1 VLGAG
6 RCPQLVWHDAVGAG
20 KFRRKLFRLY
30 PQFVRHTR
38 RIPGHTLKADKAVHS
53 TARSHDSVSCAL
65 GLSRLRLR
73 TGTLRNTSRRAAGPA
88 EDAPAASFAPPAGTP
103 PPRPT
108 ARTRRGSS
116 AAGEAARAGVCWVVV
131 ERRPP
136 YPLPGL
142 PAAFRIE
149 NSTSETSHVW
159 TSVPRPP
166 KKNPNVRR
174 LYDVPTR
181 DAACRT
187 RDGFIADRET
197 VWIFVTVLYG
207 YRASMVHRRC
217 QTALTGSRSR
227 APPQTPSRRA
237 GCGSLMWAALS
248 MSICVIILGGVLRLA
263 EAAAAAVA

>member
-1 VLGAG
+1 MRLNYERRGV
-6 RCPQLVWHDAVGAG
+6 HSAV
-20 KFRRKLFRLY
+20 
-30 PQFVRHTR
+30 
-38 RIPGHTLKADKAVHS
+38 PGHTLKADKAVHS

-65 GLSRLRLR
+65 GPRPRSARHQHAASTAPPARPARGGPRGRRPRRLVRPPRGHAAPTAHRPDAEGLERSGRGR
-73 TGTLRNTSRRAAGPA
+73 TGGRAGSWSG
-88 EDAPAASFAPPAGTP
+88 APAAVG
-103 PPRPT
+103 
-108 ARTRRGSS
+108 RTRRY
-116 AAGEAARAGVCWVVV
+116 R
-131 ERRPP
+131 
-136 YPLPGL
+136 YPV

-187 RDGFIADRET
+187 RDGFIADSMDIR
-197 VWIFVTVLYG
+197 
-207 YRASMVHRRC
+207 YRALWISRVDGASSMPDGAHWLA
-217 QTALTGSRSR
+217 QSRS
-227 APPQTPSRRA
+227 PQTPSRRA

-248 MSICVIILGGVLRLA
+248 MSICVIIRGGVLRLA